1 MYGEITVTRQAR
13 LYPRFRVICTMA
25 VVFSKFRVYRPSQ
38 KVSSPMRK
46 THKVVTFFVALALL
60 LSACSSDESGPLTIY
75 SGRTEDLIGPLVEQ
89 FEAETGIDVEV
100 RYGDS
105 TDLASTILL
114 EGDASPA
121 DVFLAQDPASLGL
134 VALAGLFSPLPTDL
148 TDQVPTRFS
157 APDRSWVGISGRA
170 RTVVVNL
177 DTLDAPLPESIWDL
191 ADPAYA
197 GLAIAPTNG
206 SFLAF
211 VAALILEEGEDKTRE
226 WLEAIAAN
234 SPSDYPKNSPIVQA
248 VDSGEVSLGL
258 VNHYY
263 LLRLEAEQGSVTASN
278 HFLSAGDAGSLV
290 MPSGA
295 GILDSS
301 NRSGDAEAFIRFM
314 LSETAQQHFATE
326 TFEYP
331 LVEGFAADPRLVPL
345 DEIPTPSID
354 LSRLAE
360 ALDRAT
366 QLVAEAGLI

>member
-1 MYGEITVTRQAR
+1 MSRLVAVTTTLFA
-13 LYPRFRVICTMA
+13 L
-25 VVFSKFRVYRPSQ
+25 VVL
-38 KVSSPMRK
+38 M
-46 THKVVTFFVALALL
+46 T
-60 LSACSSDESGPLTIY
+60 ACSPESIDSPDSPDPMTVY
-75 SGRTEDLIGPLVEQ
+75 SGRTEDLIGSLVND
-89 FEAETGIDVEV
+89 FTSETGIEVEV

-114 EGDASPA
+114 EGDDSPA

-134 VALAGLFSPLPTDL
+134 VALDGLFAPLPQDL
-148 TDQVPTRFS
+148 TSRVPARFS
-157 APDRSWVGISGRA
+157 APDQSWVGISGRA
-170 RTVVVNL
+170 RTVVVNM
-177 DTLDAPLPESIWDL
+177 DTLEAPLPESIWDL
-191 ADPAYA
+191 TDSAYE

-211 VAALILEEGEDKTRE
+211 VAALILEEGEDRTME
-226 WLEAIAAN
+226 WLEAVAAN
-234 SPSDYPKNSPIVQA
+234 SPSDYPKNSPIVAA
-248 VDSGEVSLGL
+248 VDTGEVSLGL

-263 LLRLEAEQGSVTASN
+263 LLRLEAEQGSVAASN

-295 GILDSS
+295 GILNSS
-301 NRSGDAEAFIRFM
+301 DRTEDAEAFIRFM
-314 LSETAQQHFATE
+314 LDATAQEHFASE

-331 LVEGFAADPRLVPL
+331 LVEGFDADPRLVPL
-345 DEIPTPSID
+345 DEIPTPDID